1 MTEQP
6 QNDIGEHE
14 PGDRF
19 RTQGKWPS
27 VALLALCEIMALSLW
42 FSAAAVVPALRADY
56 ALSDLQASLFSS
68 SVAVGFVVGTFGS
81 ALLGLADRL
90 HPRRFFVAAALIA
103 AAANAAILLF
113 EPTSP
118 IVVALRFVTGACMA
132 GTYPVGMKMIATW
145 AKGDTGLLVGLLVGA
160 LTLGSAA
167 PYLFNAAGGID
178 WQFTLVLASCA
189 AALSGLLVNAVSLGP
204 AHAATPPFEP
214 AAVLK
219 AWRNK
224 ALRLANFGYFGHMWE
239 LYAMWAW
246 IGLFLHESFAR
257 SIGGADATLLANLAT
272 FAVIGAG
279 AIGSLCGGVFADRLG
294 RTTLTI
300 LAMAVSGSCAL
311 VVGFLF
317 GGSPWLLVALCLVWG
332 VAVVADS
339 AQFSS
344 CVIELAERDHVGT
357 MLTIQTCIG
366 FLLTLTTIHMIPP
379 LVEWLGW
386 RYAFAPLA
394 VGPVLGVIAMARLR
408 AHPDA
413 IKLAGGNR

>member
-1 MTEQP
+1 
-6 QNDIGEHE
+6 
-14 PGDRF
+14 
-19 RTQGKWPS
+19 
-27 VALLALCEIMALSLW
+27 MALSLW
-42 FSAAAVVPALRADY
+42 FSAAAVVPALREDY

-90 HPRRFFVAAALIA
+90 HPRRFFMAAALIA

-178 WQFTLVLASCA
+178 WQLTLILASCA
-189 AALSGLLVNAVSLGP
+189 AALSGLVVNAVGLGP
-204 AHAATPPFEP
+204 ARAATPPFEP
-214 AAVLK
+214 AAVLR

-257 SIGGADATLLANLAT
+257 SIGGPDASLLANLAT

-279 AIGSLCGGVFADRLG
+279 AVGSLCGGVFADRLG

-300 LAMAVSGSCAL
+300 LAMAISGSCAL

-317 GGSPWLLVALCLVWG
+317 GGSPWLLVALCIVWG

-394 VGPVLGVIAMARLR
+394 IGPVLGVIAMARLR
-408 AHPDA
+408 THPDA
-413 IKLAGGNR
+413 VKLAGGNR

>member
-1 MTEQP
+1 MTQ
-6 QNDIGEHE
+6 QNRNDTGEHE
-14 PGDRF
+14 PGERF
-19 RTQGKWPS
+19 RTKGKWPS

-42 FSAAAVVPALRADY
+42 FSAAAVVPTLRADY

-81 ALLGLADRL
+81 AVLGLADRL
-90 HPRRFFVAAALIA
+90 HPRRFFMAAAFIA
-103 AAANAAILLF
+103 ATANAAILLF

-118 IVVALRFVTGACMA
+118 AVIALRFLTGACMA
-132 GTYPVGMKMIATW
+132 GTYPVGMKIIATW
-145 AKGDTGLLVGLLVGA
+145 ARGDTGLLVGLLVGA
-160 LTLGSAA
+160 LTLGSAS

-178 WQFTLVLASCA
+178 WQPTLVMASCA

-204 AHAATPPFEP
+204 LRTAAPPFEP
-214 AAVLK
+214 AAVLR

-246 IGLFLHESFAR
+246 IGLFLHESFAL
-257 SIGGADATLLANLAT
+257 SIGGTDATLLANLAT
-272 FAVIGAG
+272 FAIIGAG
-279 AIGSLCGGVFADRLG
+279 AVGCLFGGVFADRLG

-300 LAMAVSGSCAL
+300 LAMAISGSCAL
-311 VVGFLF
+311 IVGFLF

-332 VAVVADS
+332 VTVVADS

-379 LVEWLGW
+379 LVDGLGW

-394 VGPVLGVIAMARLR
+394 IGPVLGIIAMARLR

-413 IKLAGGNR
+413 MKLAGGNR

>member
-1 MTEQP
+1 
-6 QNDIGEHE
+6 
-14 PGDRF
+14 
-19 RTQGKWPS
+19 
-27 VALLALCEIMALSLW
+27 MALSLW
-42 FSAAAVVPALRADY
+42 FSAAAVVPALRAEY

-68 SVAVGFVVGTFGS
+68 SVAVGFVAGTFGS

-90 HPRRFFVAAALIA
+90 HPRRFFMAAALIA
-103 AAANAAILLF
+103 AVANAAILLF

-178 WQFTLVLASCA
+178 WQLTLILASCA

-204 AHAATPPFEP
+204 TRAATPPFEP
-214 AAVLK
+214 AAVLR
-219 AWRNK
+219 AWRNQ

-279 AIGSLCGGVFADRLG
+279 AVGSLCGGVFADRLG

-300 LAMAVSGSCAL
+300 LAMAISGSCAL

-317 GGSPWLLVALCLVWG
+317 GGNPWLLVTLCLVWG

-379 LVEWLGW
+379 LVEWFGW

-394 VGPVLGVIAMARLR
+394 IGPVLGVIAMARLR

-413 IKLAGGNR
+413 VKLAGGNR

>member
-1 MTEQP
+1 
-6 QNDIGEHE
+6 
-14 PGDRF
+14 
-19 RTQGKWPS
+19 
-27 VALLALCEIMALSLW
+27 MALSLW
-42 FSAAAVVPALRADY
+42 FSAAAVVPALKADY
-56 ALSDLQASLFSS
+56 ALGNLQASLFSS

-81 ALLGLADRL
+81 AVLGLADRL
-90 HPRRFFVAAALIA
+90 HPRQFFMAAAFVA

-118 IVVALRFVTGACMA
+118 FVIALRFLTGACMA
-132 GTYPVGMKMIATW
+132 GTYPIGMKMIATW

-160 LTLGSAA
+160 LTLGSAS

-178 WQFTLVLASCA
+178 WQFTLIVASCA

-204 AHAATPPFEP
+204 IRAATPPFEP
-214 AAVLK
+214 AAVLR

-257 SIGGADATLLANLAT
+257 SIGGTDASLLADLAT

-279 AIGSLCGGVFADRLG
+279 AVGSLFGGVFADRLG

-300 LAMAVSGSCAL
+300 LAMAISGSCAL

-317 GGSPWLLVALCLVWG
+317 GGNPWLLVALCLIWG

-366 FLLTLTTIHMIPP
+366 FLLTLATIHMIPP

-394 VGPVLGVIAMARLR
+394 IGPVLGVIAMARLR

-413 IKLAGGNR
+413 AKLAGGNR